1 MFWPAY
7 ASWCSRMWVKD
18 HFGLLFP
25 IISFCSFKRL
35 HFPFEHS
42 LSQFDIWL
50 GSRVWALLGNEGLS
64 RKGYKMRCLQMPFFW
79 FMNFAN
85 KIKRIR
91 DKTFCFDVWLGPNP
105 HTQHTSCMHGVGCN
119 LQANGEWLN
128 ARVTQNK
135 KKGCSYELTQQTTK
149 GYSLCGVYLRLLA
162 QTSPSDLFFLSS
174 SLISLPFLVKLLPR
188 VDLGLFIYHY
198 LYIFLPCLHV

>member
-64 RKGYKMRCLQMPFFW
+64 RKRYKMRCLQMPFFW

-91 DKTFCFDVWLGPNP
+91 DKTFCFDIRLELNP
-105 HTQHTSCMHGVGCN
+105 RIWQTIHIHGVRFNSKELWGIHTPKVPRVLLGKRATIGSLSQN
-119 LQANGEWLN
+119 LVCQFSSKI
-128 ARVTQNK
+128 RVTQ
-135 KKGCSYELTQQTTK
+135 Y
-149 GYSLCGVYLRLLA
+149 
-162 QTSPSDLFFLSS
+162 
-174 SLISLPFLVKLLPR
+174 PR
-188 VDLGLFIYHY
+188 VTKKEK
-198 LYIFLPCLHV
+198 

>member
-7 ASWCSRMWVKD
+7 ASWCSRMWVKG

-25 IISFCSFKRL
+25 IINFCSFKRL

-42 LSQFDIWL
+42 SSQFDIWL

-64 RKGYKMRCLQMPFFW
+64 RKGYKMWCLQMPFFW
-79 FMNFAN
+79 FMNLAN

-105 HTQHTSCMHGVGCN
+105 RTQHTSCMHGVGCN
-119 LQANGEWLN
+119 LRANGEWIN

-135 KKGCSYELTQQTTK
+135 KKKGALTSWPSKQQK
-149 GYSLCGVYLRLLA
+149 DIVYVV
-162 QTSPSDLFFLSS
+162 S
-174 SLISLPFLVKLLPR
+174 I
-188 VDLGLFIYHY
+188 
-198 LYIFLPCLHV
+198 